1 MSISV
6 PVTWQLIVNTHD
18 GEFHLFQLDDT
29 LSIPPVVG
37 LLLTDVDG
45 IPNVT
50 GPTGPTSCD
59 NGITRVLYH
68 GRTKRVMCQLLGYRA
83 ATQTLA
89 EVKVELSQL
98 HKGWKYIAP
107 IPKSHIRET
116 GAGNILG

>member
-6 PVTWQLIVNTHD
+6 PVTWQMVVNTHD

-29 LSIPPVVG
+29 LPILPVAG
-37 LLLTDVDG
+37 LLLAGVDG

-50 GPTGPTSCD
+50 GPAAGCD
-59 NGITRVLYH
+59 NGIARMLYH
-68 GRTKRVMCQLLGYRA
+68 GQTKRVMCQLLGYRA

-98 HKGWKYIAP
+98 HKGWKYIAT
-107 IPKSHIRET
+107 IPKDSIRET
-116 GAGNILG
+116 GAEDIFG